1 VTEILK
7 RQCPSICSIQ
17 MHYILTFDKFY
28 RWISLGV
35 LVNPARF
42 SSIAGAMHG
51 AVLILLEYVLC
62 KATTYY

>member
-1 VTEILK
+1 
-7 RQCPSICSIQ
+7 

-42 SSIAGAMHG
+42 SSIAGAMYG
-51 AVLILLEYVLC
+51 AVIILLVYVLC
-62 KATTYY
+62 KAAIYF

>member
-1 VTEILK
+1 
-7 RQCPSICSIQ
+7 